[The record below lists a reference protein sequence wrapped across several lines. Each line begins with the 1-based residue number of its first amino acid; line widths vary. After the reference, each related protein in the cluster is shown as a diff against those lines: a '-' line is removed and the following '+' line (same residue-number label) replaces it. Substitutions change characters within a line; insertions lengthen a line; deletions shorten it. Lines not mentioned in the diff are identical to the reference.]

1 MASMSN
7 EPEQPE
13 GSEQSGANG
22 ETWENVLASLCRFQ
36 TILPDA
42 PVAGGTAAA
51 LYARHR
57 FSFDHDHVLP
67 DLRTRFDD
75 ILAQLEAVA
84 GWETAR
90 TERPVLI
97 LGSLDGVMTGV
108 RQLRR
113 TRPLETTTM
122 RVADRD
128 VTVPTLPEVLRIKA
142 YLCLI
147 RNATR
152 DYLDL
157 AALASHMGI
166 DEATKALS
174 TMDELYPQRNGDTW
188 AVRTQLVM
196 QLAAPPP
203 YDLPGDDL
211 SGEYRSVRPPFN
223 RWSHVADVCGKL
235 SDGVLA
241 ACVEALRSDASAAA
255 QQAQSKIDTWR
266 EARARGET
274 PPLGQLPGL
283 AQ

>member
-1 MASMSN
+1 MAS
-7 EPEQPE
+7 
-13 GSEQSGANG
+13 GSGQSDENDQA
-22 ETWENVLASLCRFQ
+22 WENLLASLCRFQ
-36 TILPDA
+36 SILPEA

-51 LYARHR
+51 LYAGHR
-57 FSFDHDHVLP
+57 FSFDHDHVVS
-67 DLRTRFDD
+67 DLRERFDD

-84 GWETAR
+84 GWQTAR
-90 TERPVLI
+90 ITPRVLI

-113 TRPLETTTM
+113 ARPLETTTM
-122 RVADRD
+122 RVGNHD
-128 VTVPTLPEVLRIKA
+128 VTVPTLPEVLRVKA
-142 YLCLI
+142 YLCLT

-157 AALASHMGI
+157 AALASHMGV
-166 DEATKALS
+166 DEAAKALS
-174 TMDELYPQRNGDTW
+174 PMDELYPQRNGDPW

-211 SGEYRSVRPPFN
+211 GEYRGICPPFN
-223 RWSHVADVCGKL
+223 RWSHVAEVCGKL
-235 SDGVLA
+235 SDGLLA
-241 ACVEALRSDASAAA
+241 ACVEALRSDVSPAA

-283 AQ
+283 AP